1 MDDPSYLS
9 NLFDGVQTHPIGTS
23 AVIALIAALVCLG
36 LSAFFSGSEVAFFSL
51 QPRDV
56 DELEEE
62 NERNDRHLLDA
73 LAQSDHLLGTILV
86 MNNFVNIALT
96 MLTSYAVSKI
106 FDFSAAPTLG
116 FIVQVIGITSII
128 LLFGEIIPK
137 VYFQNHALMAVR
149 AVIVPMR
156 VFMKLTSPIVHLLV
170 KVGKMATKPFSARES
185 EVSETDLER
194 AIELTT
200 ESEEEQELLHGI
212 VRFQRKTV
220 NDVMTPRMDMVVV
233 EWGTSFDEVRQIIA
247 DNGYSRMPV
256 YEERIDNIKGLLYA
270 KDLLP
275 HLSESNEFDW
285 STLIREPFFVPES
298 KKINSLLQEFREEK
312 IHMAIVV
319 DEFGGTS
326 GLVTMEDLLE
336 EIVGEIE
343 DEYDTDEET
352 LFTLQPDGSYIF
364 DAKIGIV
371 DFLRTVRVSDFR
383 EIEDEME
390 EVDTLGGMLLEV
402 KGDFPVVGEEI
413 FVRGHR
419 FVVLEMGKRRVSK
432 VQFFPDPETIEEE

>member
-9 NLFDGVQTHPIGTS
+9 SLFDGVQVHPMS
-23 AVIALIAALVCLG
+23 VSVAIAILAGVVCLG

-51 QPRDV
+51 QPRDI
-56 DELEEE
+56 DELEEGKGKH
-62 NERNDRHLLDA
+62 DRHVLDA
-73 LAQSDHLLGTILV
+73 LAQSDYLLGTILV
-86 MNNFVNIALT
+86 MNNFVNISIT
-96 MLTSYAVSKI
+96 MLTSYAVSRL

-116 FIVQVIGITSII
+116 FLVQVVGITFLI
-128 LLFGEIIPK
+128 LLFGEILPK
-137 VYFQNHALMAVR
+137 VYFQNHALAAVR
-149 AVIVPMR
+149 SVMMPMR
-156 VFMKLTSPIVHLLV
+156 LFMKLTSPIVHLLV
-170 KVGKMATKPFSARES
+170 KVGEKAVKPFASRENK
-185 EVSETDLER
+185 VSETDLER

-200 ESEEEQELLHGI
+200 DSEEEQELLHGI

-220 NDVMTPRMDMVVV
+220 NDVMTPRMDMVSV
-233 EWGTSFDEVRQIIA
+233 ETSIGFSEIRQIIA

-256 YEERIDNIKGLLYA
+256 YEHRIDNIKGVLYA

-275 HLSESNEFDW
+275 HLTEGDDFDW
-285 STLIREPFFVPES
+285 NSLVREPYFVPES
-298 KKINSLLQEFREEK
+298 KKINSLLQAFKEEK

-343 DEYDTDEET
+343 DEYDTDEEVLYT
-352 LFTLQPDGSYIF
+352 EQPDGSYIF

-383 EIEDEME
+383 EIEEEMD

-413 FVRGHR
+413 YVRGHR
-419 FVVLEMGKRRVSK
+419 FVVLEMGRRRISK
-432 VQFFPDPETIEEE
+432 VRFFPDPKTIEEE

>member
-9 NLFDGVQTHPIGTS
+9 SLFEGVHTHPMS
-23 AVIALIAALVCLG
+23 PSVVIALLAGVVCLG
-36 LSAFFSGSEVAFFSL
+36 FSAFFSGSEVAFFSL
-51 QPRDV
+51 QPRDI
-56 DELEEE
+56 DELEEGKSK
-62 NERNDRHLLDA
+62 NDRHVLDA
-73 LAQSDHLLGTILV
+73 LAHSDHLLGTILV
-86 MNNFVNIALT
+86 MNNFVNIAIT
-96 MLTSYAVSKI
+96 MLTSYAVSRL
-106 FDFSAAPTLG
+106 FDFSAAPSVG
-116 FIVQVIGITSII
+116 FAVQVIGITSIV
-128 LLFGEIIPK
+128 LLFGEILPK
-137 VYFQNHALMAVR
+137 VYFQNHALSAVR
-149 AVIVPMR
+149 TVMAPMR
-156 VFMKLTSPIVHLLV
+156 VFMRITSPVVHLLV
-170 KVGKMATKPFSARES
+170 KIGEKATKPFATRES
-185 EVSETDLER
+185 KVSETDLER

-200 ESEEEQELLHGI
+200 ENEEEQELLHGI

-220 NDVMTPRMDMVVV
+220 NDVMTPRMDMVAIDT
-233 EWGTSFDEVRQIIA
+233 ETTFPEVRQIIA
-247 DNGYSRMPV
+247 ENGYSRMPV
-256 YEERIDNIKGLLYA
+256 YEDRIDNIKGVLYA

-275 HLSESNEFDW
+275 HLSEREDFDW
-285 STLIREPFFVPES
+285 TSLIREPFFVPES
-298 KKINSLLQEFREEK
+298 KKINSLLQSFREEK

-326 GLVTMEDLLE
+326 GIVTMEDLLE

-343 DEYDTDEET
+343 DEYDTDEEALYT
-352 LFTLQPDGSYIF
+352 EQPDGSYIF

-413 FVRGHR
+413 YVRGHR
-419 FVVLEMGKRRVSK
+419 FVVLEMGKRRISK